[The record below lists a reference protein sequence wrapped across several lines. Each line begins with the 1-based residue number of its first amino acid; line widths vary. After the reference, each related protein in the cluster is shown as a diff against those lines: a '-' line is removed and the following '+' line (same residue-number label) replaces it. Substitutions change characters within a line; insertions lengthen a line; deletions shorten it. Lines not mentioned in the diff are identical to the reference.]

1 MSLKDRILM
10 RMFGRPQGLA
20 GRLGGLIL
28 ARGNRPLAE
37 EFVAFLDVQPT
48 DRILEIGFGPGV
60 AIELLAK
67 AAPGVRVA
75 GIDVSQ
81 EMVEQA
87 RARNAAAIRAG
98 AVDLRH
104 GTVERMPF
112 EDEAFDLALAINSM
126 QVWPDVDAGLREIRR
141 VLRPG
146 GRLAILEITQPRGL
160 LRPFFALWFDRV
172 VPLLGRLLPGGRAY
186 TYLPASVRRFPG
198 AEDLAALL
206 ERLGFEQVRFRLL
219 GATIVA
225 LHTGIVSG
233 DSTRGSG
240 ERTR

>member
-126 QVWPDVDAGLREIRR
+126 QVWPDRVAGLREIRR

-146 GRLAILEITQPRGL
+146 ARVALAFTPRSGQPRAG
-160 LRPFFALWFDRV
+160 V
-172 VPLLGRLLPGGRAY
+172 
-186 TYLPASVRRFPG
+186 TES
-198 AEDLAALL
+198 L
-206 ERLGFEQVRFRLL
+206 ESAGFENASLAELRGGFC
-219 GATIVA
+219 A
-225 LHTGIVSG
+225 LA
-233 DSTRGSG
+233 RKP
-240 ERTR
+240 R